1 MPMLCN
7 LLFVLLG
14 MILAYYFSAT
24 GFKHFV
30 SLIELLSINTL
41 HWVLEGD
48 HFFFSQIVNNEN
60 KYPRRSNPRLMF
72 YKSL

>member
-14 MILAYYFSAT
+14 MISAYYFSAT

-48 HFFFSQIVNNEN
+48 HFFFS
-60 KYPRRSNPRLMF
+60 K
-72 YKSL
+72 